1 MNATREAE
9 ELVRLWQE
17 LQQAQVAGDAARLEA
32 LRVRA
37 EAQARRPDASREWE
51 LLAREAGKHSVHVH
65 EAREAQPTAS
75 QRPSSFARSTSR
87 SPAGCMRPLAMSDS
101 ARSRFRCDQLLR
113 LRRGV
118 KRWRRWRSS
127 KPRESPSIQPKQSA
141 ISTDS
146 S

>member
-51 LLAREAGKHSVHVH
+51 LLAREAGKHSGHVR
-65 EAREAQPTAS
+65 EAREAQPTAGVAAEPRAEYRVEEEWELDEVS
-75 QRPSSFARSTSR
+75 AP
-87 SPAGCMRPLAMSDS
+87 DS
-101 ARSRFRCDQLLR
+101 ATEPGEEAG
-113 LRRGV
+113 RRGRGLGPIIWAV
-118 KRWRRWRSS
+118 IVIGYVLLQILSGVNG
-127 KPRESPSIQPKQSA
+127 E
-141 ISTDS
+141 
-146 S
+146 